1 MMNTRIEARRELT
14 MGEAA
19 VEGLLAGS
27 MAGAAML
34 AYLIVIGL
42 AAGDGSA
49 VAHHVVE
56 VVGRFDPGA
65 SGSPLIGLLAHLAVA
80 GVYGA
85 LFGGGWRLAPFR
97 RRFDRRLSPVCG
109 LAYGL
114 ALWALAQGVLLP
126 LWGSAL
132 RAVPPVHF
140 AVAHALYG
148 LTLGLLFRRS
158 GTDLTGLKDL

>member
-19 VEGLLAGS
+19 VEGLLGGS
-27 MAGAAML
+27 LAGAAML
-34 AYLIVIGL
+34 AYLMVIGL
-42 AAGDGSA
+42 ARGES
-49 VAHHVVE
+49 VVE

-97 RRFDRRLSPVCG
+97 RRFDRRLSLVCS

-126 LWGSAL
+126 IWGSAL
-132 RAVPPVHF
+132 RAVPLVHF
-140 AVAHALYG
+140 AAAHAVYG

-158 GTDLTGLKDL
+158 GTDLTGLREADL